1 MAYSNF
7 INHLRQNVMN
17 ILRLKQLEIRTGL
30 SKATLYKFI
39 KAGTFPAQK
48 QLGLRSVGWLESDV
62 SAWVE
67 SRITKAV

>member
-1 MAYSNF
+1 
-7 INHLRQNVMN
+7 MN

-30 SKATLYKFI
+30 SKATLYKLI
-39 KAGTFPAQK
+39 KTGNFPAQK

-62 SAWVE
+62 TAWVE

>member
-1 MAYSNF
+1 
-7 INHLRQNVMN
+7 MN

-30 SKATLYKFI
+30 SKATLYKLI
-39 KAGTFPAQK
+39 KTGNFPAQK

-62 SAWVE
+62 TAWIE